1 MFDIGREIVTYQFGN
16 LEEVEDKLKYY
27 VKHDGEREKIA
38 RAGYERGRKQHTF
51 VARIQQIFERLRQ
64 DSQP

>member
-1 MFDIGREIVTYQFGN
+1 MFDIGKEIVTYRFGDHA
-16 LEEVEDKLKYY
+16 EMDDKLKYY
-27 VKHDGEREKIA
+27 LAHDAERERIA

-64 DSQP
+64 DSQR